1 MEQTTISRFNIL
13 PLLRLLKL
21 HCAVLPPCRR
31 LRHFCQ
37 HPSAS
42 RRLLGG
48 SHGRWL
54 SLASPSGSSTPSAQV
69 RCVTRLLQRE
79 CVMCLDCL
87 QLVCAWTSRPHF
99 AVHVADRVAHV
110 TGFVVTALP
119 QLFTKSAAV
128 VTLMASL
135 APIMAATITVHTASM
150 ATEGMLLAGRDL
162 GFLVRS
168 YAVNATLVVVG
179 LKVMQAMTGT
189 SSVVYVWFGVLQF
202 QATRLVLN
210 MLRLVSRNSCLNA
223 KEVLVAV

>member
-1 MEQTTISRFNIL
+1 MSRAGHDIRTFLFVI
-13 PLLRLLKL
+13 
-21 HCAVLPPCRR
+21 AD
-31 LRHFCQ
+31 
-37 HPSAS
+37 
-42 RRLLGG
+42 LGP
-48 SHGRWL
+48 R
-54 SLASPSGSSTPSAQV
+54 A
-69 RCVTRLLQRE
+69 
-79 CVMCLDCL
+79 
-87 QLVCAWTSRPHF
+87 
-99 AVHVADRVAHV
+99 

-128 VTLMASL
+128 VTLMARI